1 MMPTPP
7 KRMEHRALLSTHLHH
22 PQRRTQHL
30 SHLHLRHPR
39 HLQALEAPDAGDR
52 HKSSPLVRKI
62 AKEHN
67 VDIGRIQGSG
77 IGGRVTKQDIL
88 GFIDGGGA
96 VTARPASE
104 PRAGA
109 VRSRRGAIRS
119 CRCR

>member
-1 MMPTPP
+1 AKASAQADGTSAPTVNAPAPP
-7 KRMEHRALLSTHLHH
+7 STTNAAPVAPA
-22 PQRRTQHL
+22 PQA
-30 SHLHLRHPR
+30 P
-39 HLQALEAPDAGDR
+39 QAPESDTDR

-96 VTARPASE
+96 ETARRPGDPAA
-104 PRAGA
+104 R
-109 VRSRRGAIRS
+109 RSRA
-119 CRCR
+119 